1 MMNLAEPVDIIVR
14 SFLFIVVLF
23 LITKLVGKKQIS
35 QISFFEYVS
44 GITIGSIAAEVIT
57 GLETNIF
64 YGTISILIF
73 GLTTLFVDFTNL
85 KSKKFRDFVEG
96 RGAVLIKD
104 GKIQEEVMKKERYS
118 IDELATLLRKQN
130 VFRVADVEFAVLE
143 PSGDLSVLLKKEN
156 RPLTPKDLNLIVA
169 NEKEPQTVIMDG
181 KILNDPL
188 AASGKNRAWLFIELE
203 KLGVTLDNVFF
214 AQIDSYGEL
223 TIDLYDDKIQVPQN
237 QERPLLMAQL
247 KKCQADL
254 ESFALETDSESAKKM
269 YTKNSKRLSEAI
281 ERLTPY
287 LNG

>member
-64 YGTISILIF
+64 YGSISILIF

-223 TIDLYDDKIQVPQN
+223 TVDLYDDKIQIPQN

-269 YTKNSKRLSEAI
+269 YTKNSKRLSDAI
-281 ERLTPY
+281 ERLKPY

>member
-44 GITIGSIAAEVIT
+44 GITVGSIAAEVIT

-156 RPLTPKDLNLIVA
+156 RPLTPKDLNLFVA

-181 KILNDPL
+181 KILNEPL
-188 AASGKNRAWLFIELE
+188 AASGKNRAWLFIELD

-223 TIDLYDDKIQVPQN
+223 TVDLYDDKIQIPQN

-281 ERLTPY
+281 ERLKPY

>member
-44 GITIGSIAAEVIT
+44 GITVGSIAAEVIT

-156 RPLTPKDLNLIVA
+156 RPLTPKDLNLFVA

-181 KILNDPL
+181 KILNGPL
-188 AASGKNRAWLFIELE
+188 AASGKNRAWLFIELD

-223 TIDLYDDKIQVPQN
+223 TVDLYDDKIQIPQN

>member
-181 KILNDPL
+181 KILNEPL
-188 AASGKNRAWLFIELE
+188 AASGKNRAWLFIELD

-223 TIDLYDDKIQVPQN
+223 TVDLYDDKIQIPQN